1 MHVRAHK
8 YDAKNNAHTPRER
21 RVHHSPLF
29 MEPEM
34 ERPPVFIKNL
44 IKWMRALAYLFLPGH
59 FTCAL
64 LPSLDPRH
72 SLSTSEN
79 QSQGKIESISHAL
92 LQLIDFVLSG
102 TKFISV
108 TKQVEKY
115 KLLQKLCC

>member
-8 YDAKNNAHTPRER
+8 YDAKNHAHTPRER

-34 ERPPVFIKNL
+34 ERPVFIKNL

-108 TKQVEKY
+108 TKQVEKF
-115 KLLQKLCC
+115 KLFQKLCC